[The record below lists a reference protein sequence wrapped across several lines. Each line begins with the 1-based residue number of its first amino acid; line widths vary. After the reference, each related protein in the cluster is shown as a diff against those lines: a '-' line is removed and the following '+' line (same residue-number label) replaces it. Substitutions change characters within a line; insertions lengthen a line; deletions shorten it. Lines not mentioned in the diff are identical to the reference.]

1 MAELKG
7 MRSDLVIDVCDLRKV
22 EWVSHG
28 LGRWGGSGKA
38 WDVGQAPS
46 VVLRNMRG
54 LLES

>member
-28 LGRWGGSGKA
+28 LGRWGDIT
-38 WDVGQAPS
+38 DVLVFS
-46 VVLRNMRG
+46 IY
-54 LLES
+54 

>member
-28 LGRWGGSGKA
+28 LGRWGDIT
-38 WDVGQAPS
+38 DVL
-46 VVLRNMRG
+46 VF
-54 LLES
+54 